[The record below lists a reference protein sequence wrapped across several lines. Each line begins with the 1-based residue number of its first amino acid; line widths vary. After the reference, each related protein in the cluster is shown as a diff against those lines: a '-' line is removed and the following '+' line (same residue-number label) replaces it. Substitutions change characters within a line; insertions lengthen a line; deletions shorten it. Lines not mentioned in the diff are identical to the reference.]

1 MTCNFCVSFSGI
13 YTTSVPCM
21 QYFKITVVAAVA
33 TRKQTFFVFKV
44 GDLVFSAKRIKF
56 TLV

>member
-1 MTCNFCVSFSGI
+1 M
-13 YTTSVPCM
+13 
-21 QYFKITVVAAVA
+21 KITVAAAVA

-44 GDLVFSAKRIKF
+44 GDLVFGAKRIKF